1 MAQEKIQAIRGMS
14 DMLPSDAPLWHF
26 FEKKAI
32 GLANLYGYQQIRTPI
47 VEQTRLFKRGIG
59 EVTDIVEK
67 EMYSFVDSLNGD
79 NLSLRPENTASV
91 VRACIEHN
99 LLYDAPRRLW
109 YMGPMFR
116 HERPQRGRYRQFHQL
131 GMEAMG
137 FKGPDTDAEQLLML
151 NRLWKELGIAP
162 VRLELNC
169 LGQLE
174 ERKAYREILIRYFE
188 EHKEILD
195 EDAQRR
201 LYSNPLRILDT
212 KNPDMQDLVNNAPK
226 LYDSLGEE
234 SKAFLSSLEDILK
247 AEGVDY
253 TINPRLVRGL
263 DYYNLT
269 VFEWVTDKLGAQG
282 TICGGGRYDPLIGML
297 GGRDAPACGFAM
309 GIERVLELMK
319 ECGVHPEER
328 ECDVYIVW
336 DKALYLNAIG
346 AAEKLRDAGIRVIVY
361 SGSMK
366 FANQLK
372 RADASGALYALVIG
386 SDEAAAGKVGLKAL
400 REGIAGYG
408 EQKTLTI
415 EEALE
420 FVSKNI

>member
-116 HERPQRGRYRQFHQL
+116 HERPQRGRYRQFHQF

-282 TICGGGRYDPLIGML
+282 TICGGGRYDSLIGML

-346 AAEKLRDAGIRVIVY
+346 AAEKLRDAGIRVIVH

-408 EQKTLTI
+408 EQNTLTI